1 MSHFSFRLGTY
12 DAIFSCAWCDILQSL
27 LNLIS
32 HLIFGL
38 AVSRKAKQNE
48 VKVKQLA
55 AGKVKKQLEEG
66 KAEFEELKQK
76 ESALRADVSS
86 ARSKFEESKAA
97 SMASSSQNS
106 VLKALMD
113 ATATG
118 KIPGIYGTCFLQR
131 ARRVGMQLKGSQSKC
146 LQINTQVLAGMSYL
160 SRW

>member
-1 MSHFSFRLGTY
+1 M
-12 DAIFSCAWCDILQSL
+12 
-27 LNLIS
+27 
-32 HLIFGL
+32 
-38 AVSRKAKQNE
+38 SRKAKQNE

-86 ARSKFEESKAA
+86 ARSKLEESKAA

-118 KIPGIYGTCFLQR
+118 KIPGIYGTCFPQR
-131 ARRVGMQLKGSQSKC
+131 ARHAGMQSKSSHSIC
-146 LQINTQVLAGMSYL
+146 LQIKTQVLAEMSIL